1 MYDNNDNNQLNNAEK
16 KLADADITKMSHAD
30 IIALTCTER
39 LKMYDSLKES
49 GALEKPGGVRVANE
63 LLGSIDDAVYKKTAL
78 EAKSEENSALAALG
92 GSVVDVL
99 RALST
104 SAGQQAL
111 SSAPKSIGNIRP
123 DNIPTNVKTVPDE
136 LAIHPE
142 PLDKEEFINTRKG
155 N

>member
-1 MYDNNDNNQLNNAEK
+1 MSIDTDKKPLN
-16 KLADADITKMSHAD
+16 ADFSKMSHGD
-30 IIALTCTER
+30 VIALTCAER
-39 LKMYDSLKES
+39 IDMYNKLKEN
-49 GALEKPGGVRVANE
+49 GVLEKPGGVRVANE

-111 SSAPKSIGNIRP
+111 SSAPKNIGNIRP
-123 DNIPTNVKTVPDE
+123 DNIPTNVTTVPDE
-136 LAIHPE
+136 LVIHPE
-142 PLDKEEFINTRKG
+142 PLNKEEFISTGKKG
-155 N
+155 LK